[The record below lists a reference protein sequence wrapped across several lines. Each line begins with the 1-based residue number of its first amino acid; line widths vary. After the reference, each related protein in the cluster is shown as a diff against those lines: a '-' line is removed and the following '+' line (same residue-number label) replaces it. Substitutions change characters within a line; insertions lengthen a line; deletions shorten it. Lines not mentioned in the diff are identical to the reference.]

1 MDYQK
6 DTTKNSIGQAESND
20 QRQLTN
26 SNHTVNVL
34 KSVNDFDEINQEI
47 SYSFLCK
54 KTEKLA
60 TALYLIT
67 GFLSDNEPIKWS
79 VRSSGL
85 TVLSDVT
92 DLGNA
97 VVSEMTHKVKKIM
110 SDIEKT
116 VSLLEI
122 AATAGF
128 ISEMNLSVLREEYL
142 SLVHTLAARKKGGLQ
157 ESFVFAREFFAVR
170 GIPRREN
177 EETFKGQVK
186 DINRST
192 STIGENAASPDR
204 VSNSVRNV
212 PSITRP
218 SNFSSPSRTNANMS
232 VESGKVITDSSNH
245 LGITEV
251 SPKKVEI
258 KSRRDTILQLIKDKG
273 PKGELSIKDITTHFA
288 DCGEKTIQR
297 ELATLVITGVLKK
310 TGDRRWS
317 KYSLV

>member
-1 MDYQK
+1 MENQK
-6 DTTKNSIGQAESND
+6 DTTQKQGGQI
-20 QRQLTN
+20 QGQLTQAHN
-26 SNHTVNVL
+26 TVNVL

-85 TVLSDVT
+85 SVLSDVT
-92 DLGNA
+92 DLGNS
-97 VVSEMTHKVKKIM
+97 VVSEMSQKVKKIM

-128 ISEMNLSVLREEYL
+128 VSEMNLAILREEYL
-142 SLVHTLAARKKGGLQ
+142 SLVQTLAARKRGGLQ
-157 ESFVFAREFFAVR
+157 ESFVFSRDFFSVR
-170 GIPRREN
+170 GIPRKEN
-177 EETFKGQVK
+177 EEIYKGHIK
-186 DINRST
+186 DTT
-192 STIGENAASPDR
+192 SPQPVRPSPGR
-204 VSNSVRNV
+204 VSDPVRNV
-212 PSITRP
+212 SSVTRP
-218 SNFSSPSRTNANMS
+218 SDFSTPSQMPTLTS
-232 VESGKVITDSSNH
+232 VGSGKVLTDTSNTV
-245 LGITEV
+245 GITNAT
-251 SPKKVEI
+251 PKKLE
-258 KSRRDTILQLIKDKG
+258 KESRKETIISLIRSKG
-273 PKGELSIKDITTHFA
+273 PGGELSIKDITAHFT

-297 ELATLVITGVLKK
+297 ELAALVAEKVLKK